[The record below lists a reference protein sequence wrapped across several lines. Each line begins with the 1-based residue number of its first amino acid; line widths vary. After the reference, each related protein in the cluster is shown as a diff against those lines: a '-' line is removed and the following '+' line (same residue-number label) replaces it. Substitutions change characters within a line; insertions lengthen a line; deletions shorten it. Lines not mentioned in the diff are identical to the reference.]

1 MKIGI
6 IQFPG
11 TNCERETRM
20 AVTRCGMEA
29 VNFLWNED
37 RRILEGCDGFVIAGG
52 FSYEDR
58 SRSGIIAAL
67 DPVIPV
73 LREAASRGK
82 PVLGICNGAQIVT
95 EAGLV
100 PDLSSHG
107 STPEIALTTNK
118 RIRDGRIIGTG
129 YYNAWSTLKTESPSR
144 KQNPWYRGTFT
155 SRFSPGDCITVP
167 AAHGEGRFIF
177 PQEYLEVMET
187 YGLIPFRYADAAGEL
202 RDEFPVN
209 PNGSQ
214 AQAAAV
220 TNLEGTVMAMMPHP
234 ERTGAGD
241 KIFLSMADYIS
252 RDKTVSV
259 PSGGRKPKLD
269 PPELSVP
276 EPFQQEA
283 DSVELIIRQI
293 ITDNEAV
300 TVESTL
306 EHLGIKA
313 RILRHIH
320 WELQF
325 DPQLPLQKRREQLQ
339 RTHDSGELY
348 NSNKELP
355 VTLQSPEGSR
365 TLLVREREDIA
376 GAKTVQA
383 LRSWF
388 GCSGLTS
395 VRRGV
400 LWTVIPEG
408 DKPADEVTDAVLRTH
423 ILMNPHAYKG
433 YTYA

>member
-20 AVTRCGMEA
+20 ALTRCGMEA
-29 VNFLWNED
+29 VSFLWNED
-37 RRILEGCDGFVIAGG
+37 RRMLEDCDGFVLAGG

-73 LREAASRGK
+73 IREAASRGK
-82 PVLGICNGAQIVT
+82 PVLGICNGAQVVV

-118 RIRDGRIIGTG
+118 RIKDGRIIGTG
-129 YYNAWSTLKTESPSR
+129 YYNTWSTLRAEHPVR
-144 KQNPWYRGTFT
+144 EQNPWYRGTFT
-155 SRFSPGDCITVP
+155 SRFSPGECITVP
-167 AAHGEGRFIF
+167 AAHGEGRFLF
-177 PQEYLEVMET
+177 PPELLEAMESW
-187 YGLIPFRYADAAGEL
+187 GLIPFRYADAAGVL

-234 ERTGAGD
+234 ERTEAGD
-241 KIFLSMADYIS
+241 KIFLSMADFIS
-252 RDKTVSV
+252 REKTITVT
-259 PSGGRKPKLD
+259 GGEKPKLPAVVIPD
-269 PPELSVP
+269 P
-276 EPFQQEA
+276 EPFHREA
-283 DSVELIIRQI
+283 ESEELIIRQI

-306 EHLGIKA
+306 EHLGISA
-313 RILRHIH
+313 RIQRHVH
-320 WELQF
+320 WEIEF
-325 DPQLPLQKRREQLQ
+325 DPQLSQPKRRELLE
-339 RTHDSGELY
+339 RMSESGELY

-355 VTLQSPEGSR
+355 VSLQPPEGSR

-376 GAKTVQA
+376 GAKTAQA

-388 GCSGLTS
+388 GCTGVST
-395 VRRGV
+395 VTRGI

-408 DKPADEVTDAVLRTH
+408 NEPADAVTDAVLRTH

-433 YTYA
+433 YIYA